1 MGDEPPF
8 RLRCRLCHYARP
20 QDGAGGAVAVAL
32 LCIHNARLVTPAGE
46 GPGGVLVGDGGRIEA
61 VLEGGDSARASEV
74 IDAGGKLFFPG
85 FLDAHVHMRDPGFT
99 HKEDFASGT
108 TAAACGGITTVM
120 CMPNSNPAV
129 DSVAGFEAARAAG
142 EGSAFVDFTLQG
154 AIVPGNL
161 DALPELWAT
170 GISSFEALL
179 ADVPESVL
187 LDDDQALHA
196 LATVAELD
204 AIVGVLPGAHAIYM
218 AEIARARPAVAEAAG
233 MAALLEMV
241 RATGAR
247 VALRQTST
255 ARGFELARHAK
266 AGDLA
271 GRISVE
277 LVPHYMVL
285 DEGAL
290 ERLGPFA
297 WMIPPLKTAADG
309 AAAAAA
315 LADGTVDFMGTD
327 HAPHAI
333 GEKEGL
339 APWEAMPG
347 TPGLDTGAASILD
360 AACRG
365 RMPFARVAEVLCAN
379 PARLF
384 GLAGRKG
391 ELAPGADGDL
401 VLVDAHAE
409 RTVGPDM
416 IRSKAGR
423 SPFEGTTL
431 KGWPV
436 LTVLGGRIVAEN
448 GKMVSADATGRFAAR
463 QDAG

>member
-1 MGDEPPF
+1 M
-8 RLRCRLCHYARP
+8 AS
-20 QDGAGGAVAVAL
+20 
-32 LCIHNARLVTPAGE
+32 LCIHNATLVTVAGE
-46 GPGGVLVGDGGRIEA
+46 RRGGVLVGDDGRIEA
-61 VLEGGDSARASEV
+61 LLDGDGAATAAEV
-74 IDAGGKLFFPG
+74 VDAKGKLLFPG

-120 CMPNSNPAV
+120 CMPNSDPAV

-142 EGSAFVDFTLQG
+142 EGCAFVDFTLQG

-161 DALPELWAT
+161 DDLAELWAT

-179 ADVPESVL
+179 ADVPAPVL
-187 LDDDQALHA
+187 LDGDQALHA

-204 AIVGVLPGAHAIYM
+204 AIVGVLSGAHDIYTGHV
-218 AEIARARPAVAEAAG
+218 ARARAAGVEDYQSAARARPAVGEAAG
-233 MAALLEMV
+233 LAALIEMA

-255 ARGFELARHAK
+255 ARGFELARRAK
-266 AGDLA
+266 ADDVMH
-271 GRISVE
+271 RISVE

-285 DEGAL
+285 DDTAL

-297 WMIPPLKTAADG
+297 WMIPPLKTPADC

-315 LADGTVDFMGTD
+315 LADGTVDFIGTD

-333 GEKEGL
+333 GEKEGKS
-339 APWEAMPG
+339 PWEAMPG
-347 TPGLDTGAASILD
+347 TPGLDTAAASILD
-360 AACRG
+360 AACNG
-365 RMPFARVAEVLCAN
+365 RIPFARVAEVLCAN

-384 GLAGRKG
+384 ALTGRKG
-391 ELAPGADGDL
+391 ELTPGADGDL
-401 VLVDAHAE
+401 VVVDAGAE
-409 RTVGPDM
+409 RTVSPDM

-436 LTVLGGRIVAEN
+436 LTALRGRVVAEN
-448 GKMVSADATGRFAAR
+448 GTLVAAEPGGRFVAR
-463 QDAG
+463 RDVIV

>member
-1 MGDEPPF
+1 M
-8 RLRCRLCHYARP
+8 AS
-20 QDGAGGAVAVAL
+20 
-32 LCIHNARLVTPAGE
+32 LCIHNATLVTPAGQR
-46 GPGGVLVGDGGRIEA
+46 PGGVLVGGDGRIEA
-61 VLEGGDSARASEV
+61 LLDGDGAATATEV
-74 IDAGGKLFFPG
+74 IDARGRLLFPG

-108 TAAACGGITTVM
+108 TCAACGGITTVM

-129 DSVAGFEAARAAG
+129 DSVAGFKAARAAG

-161 DALPELWAT
+161 DALAELWAT

-187 LDDDQALHA
+187 LDGDQALHA
-196 LATVAELD
+196 LATVAGLD
-204 AIVGVLPGAHAIYM
+204 AIVGVLSGAHDIY
-218 AEIARARPAVAEAAG
+218 ARHVARARAAGVDDYLSAARARPAVAEAAG
-233 MAALLEMV
+233 LAALLEMA

-255 ARGFELARHAK
+255 ARGFALARQAK
-266 AGDLA
+266 ADDLA
-271 GRISVE
+271 HRISVE

-285 DEGAL
+285 DDTAL
-290 ERLGPFA
+290 QRLGPFA
-297 WMIPPLKTAADG
+297 WMIPPLKTAADC

-315 LADGTVDFMGTD
+315 LADGTVDFMGSD

-333 GEKEGL
+333 REKEGKS
-339 APWEAMPG
+339 PWEAMPG
-347 TPGLDTGAASILD
+347 TPGLDTAAASILD
-360 AACRG
+360 AACQG
-365 RMPFARVAEVLCAN
+365 RIPFTRVAEVLCAN

-384 GLAGRKG
+384 GLVGRKG

-401 VLVDAHAE
+401 VLVDAGAE
-409 RTVGPDM
+409 RTVSPDM

-431 KGWPV
+431 KGWPL
-436 LTVLGGRIVAEN
+436 LTVLGGHVVAEN
-448 GKMVSADATGRFAAR
+448 GAPVSAEPRGRFVAR
-463 QDAG
+463 RDVAS

>member
-1 MGDEPPF
+1 MAS
-8 RLRCRLCHYARP
+8 LS
-20 QDGAGGAVAVAL
+20 
-32 LCIHNARLVTPAGE
+32 IHNATLVTADGE
-46 GPGGVLVGDGGRIEA
+46 SPGGVLVGDDGTIEA
-61 VLEGGDSARASEV
+61 VLDGDSAASADEV
-74 IDAGGKLFFPG
+74 IDAQGKLLFPG

-108 TAAACGGITTVM
+108 AAAACGAITTVM

-129 DSVAGFEAARAAG
+129 DSIKGFEAARAAG
-142 EGSAFVDFTLQG
+142 EAGAVVDFTLQG

-161 DALPELWAT
+161 DDLGELWAT

-187 LDDDQALHA
+187 LDGDQALRA
-196 LATVAELD
+196 LTKVAELD
-204 AIVGVLPGAHAIYM
+204 AIVGVLSGANDIYVGHVERVR
-218 AEIARARPAVAEAAG
+218 ASGKDDYLSAARARPAVGEAAG
-233 MAALLEMV
+233 LAALLEIV

-255 ARGFELARHAK
+255 VRGFELVRQAK
-266 AGDLA
+266 ADGLA
-271 GRISVE
+271 DRVSVE

-285 DEGAL
+285 EDEAV

-297 WMIPPLKTAADG
+297 WMIPPLKSPADC

-315 LADGTVDFMGTD
+315 LADGTVDFIGTD

-333 GEKEGL
+333 EEKEGKS
-339 APWEAMPG
+339 PWEAMPG
-347 TPGLDTGAASILD
+347 TPGLDTAAASILD
-360 AACRG
+360 AACNG
-365 RMPFARVAEVLCAN
+365 RISFTRVAEVLCAN

-391 ELAPGADGDL
+391 DLVPGADGDL
-401 VLVDAHAE
+401 VLVDADAE
-409 RTVGPDM
+409 RTVSPEM

-436 LTVLGGRIVAEN
+436 LTVLRGRVIAEN
-448 GKMVSADATGRFAAR
+448 GALVSDAAGGRFVAR
-463 QDAG
+463 QGA